1 MYCVAIGDVF
11 ITKEM
16 MQKSIEKY
24 NDMIDEANYF
34 FFGTLNRKEMRD
46 VVKTLEAGG
55 RDCFELPEELLKEFE
70 RAEILMVH
78 LCPITEKVLQ
88 RAKKLK
94 YILCNR
100 GGIENIDVEAAAI
113 KNIAVFNNPA
123 HNANA
128 VAEFT
133 IGLML
138 CETRNIARSY
148 FGIKRGEWREKYPN
162 SNTIIEMKDLTIGII
177 GFGNVGKLVCE
188 KLMGFQCQI
197 LVSHLSIPDTSSPR
211 IDWNRVHFV
220 ELDELL
226 EKSDIVSLH
235 ARTAKKNII
244 LGAQEFERMK
254 PTSYFINTSRSYMV
268 DYKALYQALLKQEI
282 RGAAIDVFEVEPLKS
297 SEPLV
302 ALDNVTLT
310 NHKGGDTLNAYAD
323 SPEMMLSDL
332 KKYISE
338 EKK

>member
-11 ITKEM
+11 ITKKM
-16 MQKSIEKY
+16 MQKAVEKY
-24 NDMIDEANYF
+24 NNLIDEASYF
-34 FFGTLNRKEMRD
+34 QFGSLNRKEMRD
-46 VVKTLEAGG
+46 VVKTLESGG
-55 RDCFELPEELLKEFE
+55 RDKFELSEELLKEIE
-70 RAEILMVH
+70 RADILMVH
-78 LCPITEKVLQ
+78 LCPITEKVIQ

-113 KNIAVFNNPA
+113 KKIAVFNNPA

-133 IGLML
+133 VGLML

-148 FGIKRGEWREKYPN
+148 IGIKNGEWREKYPN
-162 SNTIIEMKDLTIGII
+162 SNSIIEMKDLTIGII
-177 GFGNVGKLVCE
+177 GLGNVGKLVCE
-188 KLMGFQCQI
+188 KLMGFRCQI
-197 LVSHLSIPDTSSPR
+197 LVSHLSIPDTSSPT

-220 ELDELL
+220 TLDELL

-235 ARTAKKNII
+235 ARTSTKNVI
-244 LGAQEFERMK
+244 LGAREFERMK

-282 RGAAIDVFEVEPLKS
+282 RGAAIDVFDVEPLSS

-302 ALDNVTLT
+302 SLDNITLT

-323 SPEMMLSDL
+323 SPEMMLEDL
-332 KKYISE
+332 KKFISKE
-338 EKK
+338 TK